1 MKASKCILI
10 HLPLYIGIN
19 TLVMLTKKRSSCSA
33 YIVLMRSPWMIIKGL
48 NFMLCCFCRHKLC
61 NMCIRKELCGGRNQ
75 DIFLFLSTLN
85 QAIVMLNLKNE
96 IRPVWIVSQQ
106 HIRCFFC
113 RPCSRVLYYIYL
125 NVYDNLI
132 VQ

>member
-1 MKASKCILI
+1 MNATKCILI

-19 TLVMLTKKRSSCSA
+19 TLVMLTKKRSSCSV
-33 YIVLMRSPWMIIKGL
+33 YTVLMRSPWMIMKGL
-48 NFMLCCFCRHKLC
+48 NFMSCYFCRHKHG
-61 NMCIRKELCGGRNQ
+61 NMCIRKELHGGRNQ

-106 HIRCFFC
+106 YIRYFLVVH
-113 RPCSRVLYYIYL
+113 VLVFYITY
-125 NVYDNLI
+125 I
-132 VQ
+132 